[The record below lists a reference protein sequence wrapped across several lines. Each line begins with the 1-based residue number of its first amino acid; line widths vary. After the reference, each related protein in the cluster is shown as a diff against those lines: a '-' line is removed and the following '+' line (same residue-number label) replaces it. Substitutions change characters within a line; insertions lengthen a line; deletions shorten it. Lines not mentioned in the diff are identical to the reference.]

1 MWSMRNIILLGL
13 VVLFIIILYACTI
26 GRSAN
31 PENNAATFAQ
41 DLPAVNLTVQAQ
53 NATSTFNTVGQTIN
67 YVYTVTN
74 NGSAALPGPVTITDD
89 KTIVTCPGVN
99 TVGNQNDNLDN
110 AESLT
115 CTSTYAIT
123 QADLN
128 AGLVTNKAIATVGG
142 VSSAQVSTTV
152 QMTLAKVLELTGLAN
167 PTTYNQTAQTI
178 TFTYSLKNT
187 GTATLG
193 PGQFII
199 NDDHIGA
206 INCGGPEST
215 LPPAQALTCTG
226 TYTTTQN
233 DLAVNALTF
242 TANATGGGA
251 ANILPL
257 SITVTN
263 TSAPSNAPSNIA
275 RGSTIKHQVND
286 GEWMLQIARCYGAD
300 FTAVRNANPQ
310 VIDPDLIWPVT
321 DVLTIPNVG
330 SNGPIYGPPC
340 VVYYTVLAGDTW
352 ESIAAKYNADLAVLK
367 EANKDLAVAAGVK
380 LKIPIN
386 SAGSNVPVTPSPQTQ
401 PIRITIP
408 AGSTSVSVSGTVN
421 PQAIARYVL
430 SAAQGQT
437 LTVKVTGTVN
447 EVGLAV
453 YSPTNAVLKPMDA
466 TLTWTGTIPAN
477 GDHFIE
483 VGSLTGSNIKQFTLE
498 VSLVTPPPPVTV
510 TPSTSGSVERVADIN
525 AGAGDSSPAYLSVFN
540 NILFFRADGND
551 GAGAELWKY
560 DTTTK
565 VASRVA
571 DTNPG
576 AGGSDPAYLAAYNNA
591 LYFSANG
598 NDGAGV
604 ELWRF
609 NGSSTGR
616 LTEINIGAGNSNPA
630 YMTVFNN
637 NLYFSATGNDGAGTE
652 LWRTDGTSVS
662 RAADIYSGDGN
673 SNPAYLTVFN
683 NALYFSATSNDGAGT
698 ELWRY
703 DGTAATRVSD
713 INAGV
718 GNSSPAYLTVF
729 NNVLYFSANAN
740 DGSGVELWKYDGT
753 NTARAADINA
763 GAGDSAPAFL
773 TVFNGALYFSANGND
788 GAGFELWKFDGTNAT
803 RVADINQTGDSFPS
817 YLAVFNNELYFQAN
831 GGDGAGKELWKF
843 KGP

>member
-1 MWSMRNIILLGL
+1 MRNIILLGL
-13 VVLFIIILYACTI
+13 IVLFIIILYACTL

-31 PENNAATFAQ
+31 PENTATTFAQ
-41 DLPAVNLTVQAQ
+41 NLPALGLTVQAQ
-53 NATSTFNTVGQTIN
+53 NANSTFNAVGQTIN
-67 YVYTVTN
+67 YVYAVTN
-74 NGSAALPGPVTITDD
+74 NGSTALPGAVTITDN
-89 KTIVTCPGVN
+89 KTTVTCPNVN
-99 TVGNQNDNLDN
+99 TVGNLNDNFDPL
-110 AESLT
+110 ESLA
-115 CTSTYAIT
+115 CASSYAIT

-128 AGLVTNKAIATVGG
+128 AGSVTNTAVATAGG
-142 VSSAQVSTTV
+142 VSSNSVATTV
-152 QMTLAKVLELTGLAN
+152 PMTLAKVLELTGLAN
-167 PTTYNQTAQTI
+167 PTTYNQAAQTI

-193 PGQFII
+193 PAQFVI

-206 INCGGPEST
+206 INCGGPAST
-215 LPPAQALTCTG
+215 LATGQAITCTA
-226 TYTTTQN
+226 TYTTTEN
-233 DLAVNALTF
+233 DRSVNQLTF
-242 TANATGGGA
+242 TANAAGGGA
-251 ANILPL
+251 SNIQPL
-257 SITVTN
+257 SIAVTN
-263 TSAPSNAPSNIA
+263 TSTPGNSPSNIV

-300 FTAVRNANPQ
+300 FDAVRNANPQ

-330 SNGPIYGPPC
+330 SKGNIYGPPC
-340 VVYYTVLAGDTW
+340 VSYYTVQAGDTW
-352 ESIAAKYNADLAVLK
+352 ESIATKNNHNADLAVLK
-367 EANKDLAVAAGVK
+367 EVNKALTLATGVK
-380 LKIPIN
+380 LKIPLN
-386 SAGSNVPVTPSPQTQ
+386 SAGSNVVVTPQPPSQ

-408 AGSTSVSVSGTVN
+408 AGSTSVTLSGTVN
-421 PQAIARYVL
+421 PQSITHYVL
-430 SAAQGQT
+430 SATQGQT
-437 LTVKVTGTVN
+437 LTVKVIATVN
-447 EVGLAV
+447 EVGLAI
-453 YSPTNAVLKPMDA
+453 YSPANAVLKPMDA

-477 GDHFIE
+477 GDHFID

-498 VSLVTPPPPVTV
+498 VSLITAPPTAAPTTPAPP
-510 TPSTSGSVERVADIN
+510 SAVERAADIN
-525 AGAGDSSPAYLSVFN
+525 AGAGDSSPAYLSAFN
-540 NILFFRADGND
+540 NVLYFRADGND

-560 DTTTK
+560 DGTTK

-576 AGGSDPAYLAAYNNA
+576 AGGSDPAYLAPYNNA

-616 LTEINIGAGNSNPA
+616 LTEINIGANNGNPG
-630 YMTVFNN
+630 YMTIYNN
-637 NLYFSATGNDGAGTE
+637 NLYFSASGNDGAGVE

-673 SNPAYLTVFN
+673 SNPAYLTVFS

-698 ELWRY
+698 ELWKY

-788 GAGFELWKFDGTNAT
+788 GTGFELWKFDGTNAT
-803 RVADINQTGDSFPS
+803 RVADINKSGDSFPS
-817 YLAVFNNELYFQAN
+817 YMAVFNNELYFQAN